1 MGEVFS
7 IELLYKKL
15 VACMGH
21 PHPVYEERKR
31 EIFMGIGSLLK
42 GKLLVAVLVSVTVA
56 GGVTAVAA
64 ATPVGQSIVH
74 TITGSKSQSETSVS
88 VRQHEDPSNRSTPDA
103 GNHQNTCPGLPEA
116 QQLATKFSLNT
127 GSTSDDILAIC
138 ALHQGTFKGTTSSG
152 TTASSS
158 RVFGY
163 GEIEDLL
170 TYAQYLAAHD
180 TANTSSKLTSDNLRG
195 YLADALQKCGTT
207 PLEICLK
214 NNIPGFQPGNGNG
227 NGNPGAHPT
236 PVGGKPDATPTPAG
250 GKPDATPTPNH

>member
-1 MGEVFS
+1 
-7 IELLYKKL
+7 
-15 VACMGH
+15 
-21 PHPVYEERKR
+21 
-31 EIFMGIGSLLK
+31 MGIVSLLK
-42 GKLLVAVLVSVTVA
+42 GKFLVAVLVSVAVA

-74 TITGSKSQSETSVS
+74 TITGSKSESDTSVS
-88 VRQHEDPSNRSTPDA
+88 VSQHEDPSTTGSPTTGSTPD
-103 GNHQNTCPGLPEA
+103 GHQNTCPGLPEV
-116 QQLATKFSLNT
+116 QQLAAKFSLDT
-127 GSTSDDILAIC
+127 GNTSDDVLALC
-138 ALHQGTFKGTTSSG
+138 ALHLGTFKGTTSSG
-152 TTASSS
+152 ATASSS

-214 NNIPGFQPGNGNG
+214 TNMPGFLPGNENG

-236 PVGGKPDATPTPAG
+236 PVGGKPS
-250 GKPDATPTPNH
+250 ATPTPNH